1 MSLEILQRDR
11 EGIILLDLKGR
22 ITAGPETAVL
32 WSVIERISG
41 EQGPKVI
48 LNFHEID
55 LIDSSGL
62 GAMVMCQANLRRIG
76 GVAKLAYL
84 NWHNLQ
90 LLSPTKIYTIFE
102 VFDDETEAVNS
113 FFPGREIRRFDILA
127 FVQQFKDDQ
136 ASAPSKDE

>member
-1 MSLEILQRDR
+1 MSSEPAENRWR
-11 EGIILLDLKGR
+11 
-22 ITAGPETAVL
+22 
-32 WSVIERISG
+32 
-41 EQGPKVI
+41 
-48 LNFHEID
+48 
-55 LIDSSGL
+55 
-62 GAMVMCQANLRRIG
+62 
-76 GVAKLAYL
+76 AKLAYL

-127 FVQQFKDDQ
+127 FIQQFKDDQ